1 MLINWMFAPFLADA
15 VVGCYVRLHIGDR
28 EDKQVYRLCE
38 IEGVETTENKY
49 YVDKTITNKVL
60 KLRHADAVKCWPM
73 DIVSNQYV
81 DQVSTF
87 LFCLNIYQHFNN
99 YKNLISF

>member
-1 MLINWMFAPFLADA
+1 MLVNWMFAPFLADA
-15 VVGCYVRLHIGDR
+15 IVGCFVRLHIGDR

-38 IEGVETTENKY
+38 IEGVDTTENKY

-81 DQVSTF
+81 DQVNIF
-87 LFCLNIYQHFNN
+87 FYLFKYIGDCPIII
-99 YKNLISF
+99 LIF